1 MAMQVI
7 LREEVDNLGIPG
19 DLVNV
24 APGYAR
30 NYLLPRNLAVP
41 ATEANKKIV
50 AQQRE
55 AHLRKE
61 VSRISEAEELKKMM
75 GELKLTFQQ
84 KAGDNDQLFGSV
96 TAQDIVVALEKEG
109 YKLERRQVR
118 LHEPIKMLGDYT
130 VTVRLHREVLIDVPV
145 TVLNEDGTPAGA
157 KQAALEAA
165 TAGIGR
171 SKPRAE
177 TGEEATEEGAVATE
191 EGAEAAAAEAT
202 VDADAV
208 EAVAEGS
215 SDTEAPAAE
224 EASATQE
231 AAEEEPKAE

>member
-7 LREEVDNLGIPG
+7 LRQEVDNLGIPG
-19 DLVNV
+19 DVVNV

-30 NYLLPRNLAVP
+30 NFLLPRNLAVP

-61 VSRISEAEELKKMM
+61 ASRINEAEELKKMM
-75 GELKLTFQQ
+75 GALKLTFMQ

-96 TAQDIVVALEKEG
+96 TAQDISVALEKEG

-130 VTVRLHREVLIDVPV
+130 VSVRLHREVSIDLPV

-171 SKPRAE
+171 AKPKA
-177 TGEEATEEGAVATE
+177 EEAAPVEGEAAEAGEVAEEGV
-191 EGAEAAAAEAT
+191 EGSEVEAAAEAT
-202 VDADAV
+202 VDAEAMDAV
-208 EAVAEGS
+208 ADNSAEAE
-215 SDTEAPAAE
+215 
-224 EASATQE
+224 
-231 AAEEEPKAE
+231 AEEEPKAE